1 MNRNDLSLRRDELD
15 RARDDAAALLYSAA
29 DERRVSDEVLE
40 LRLALIGEAPS
51 PAAVAAIVAD
61 LVPVDGEPSDVAD
74 AGPGWIAPA
83 ELTRVSAVFGN
94 SRREGRWTAPLALE
108 IRCIFG
114 EVVVDLRD
122 AMFGADVLDI
132 DVVNYFGKVLITLPS
147 GTEVEHDAS
156 TVFGSAK
163 HARKGRDATGP
174 NGLLVRVNGTVVFGE
189 LVTRERHPTDL
200 APPPRSGIR
209 GWLDRV
215 RDRD

>member
-1 MNRNDLSLRRDELD
+1 MNRNDLPLKRDDLD
-15 RARDDAAALLYSAA
+15 RARDDAAALLYAA
-29 DERRVSDEVLE
+29 AEERRISDEVLE

-61 LVPVDGEPSDVAD
+61 LAPQEGESPAVED

-94 SRREGRWTAPLALE
+94 ARREGRWTAPLALE

-132 DVVNYFGKVLITLPS
+132 DVVNYFGKVVVTLPS
-147 GTEVEHDAS
+147 GTEVENDTS

-163 HARKGRDATGP
+163 HVRKSRDAASP
-174 NGLLVRVNGTVVFGE
+174 NGLLVRVNGNVVFGE

-200 APPPRSGIR
+200 APPPRPGLR